1 MSFWSQASWHICDL
15 VVGRKSPLPNTV
27 RAGLGFEEDLNMPK
41 ILHSRHNEIF
51 LQKLKRTR
59 KNKRLRQRDLA
70 DLLGRH
76 QGLVSKVERGERRL
90 DVIELRDWLAAL
102 EIDFIEFLSELHA
115 ELEPHGTAGLRV
127 LRTNAPGVR
136 RFGLRFR

>member
-1 MSFWSQASWHICDL
+1 MR
-15 VVGRKSPLPNTV
+15 GKKRLPNMA
-27 RAGLGFEEDLNMPK
+27 RDGLGLLADVTMPK
-41 ILHSRHNEIF
+41 ILHSRHNDIF
-51 LQKLKRTR
+51 LRKLRHTR
-59 KNKRLRQRDLA
+59 KSKHLRQRDLA

-115 ELEPHGTAGLRV
+115 ELAPHGIAGLRV
-127 LRTNAPGVR
+127 LRRNSPR
-136 RFGLRFR
+136 HLPP